1 MAPVRPSSGAYKV
14 SAFHQPVTPM
24 GRILRRFPVSKIA
37 PPCYM
42 LPAWQ
47 WTRAAHASD
56 DTATDTHVPTR

>member
-1 MAPVRPSSGAYKV
+1 
-14 SAFHQPVTPM
+14 M